1 MIWNSEPKKRVVSD
15 IVPPKR
21 KAVSPPP
28 PHPEPGLVPEKEEEI
43 EEPVAR
49 SKLRPAEGEARHNGR
64 RAKEAQPEYIPV
76 RRREELRRVDS
87 AAERFFSAREAI
99 HERVSEPGPKRKRDS
114 DELKVV
120 AWETKKGAGA
130 RPWVWIGG
138 TLGALLGAA
147 ILLSTVFAQMTVVI
161 HPAEETKTLPPF
173 SIKVTPDAA
182 AINVARG
189 IIPGEIIE
197 FQESRELVAGATG
210 RKAVSERARGTMV
223 IFNAFSAEPQQLVQ
237 ATRFQTPDGKIFRL
251 EKAVTVPGAK
261 ISNGEVVPSS
271 VEAAVIAAEAGS
283 AYNNTGGQAGIKF
296 RIPGFEGTTK
306 YQGFYGEAKS
316 AFTGGFE
323 GEANVATE
331 GDIKKASEQVTAELV
346 NYLKESLLKKTPD
359 GFISIEGGRETG
371 ITNLAAPNPGAPGD
385 TFRVIA
391 TGKVRAI
398 IMRAEDEA
406 EFIGALFST
415 TTPKVLKLEGS
426 KIERRS
432 VVLDLENRQLSYTLA
447 GTAVIQARIDQESI
461 QSDLVGKREADI
473 DSYLSGY
480 KGITSFETK
489 FFPIWL
495 WKAPG
500 EGAKVKI
507 RLGS

>member
-21 KAVSPPP
+21 KATSPPP
-28 PHPEPGLVPEKEEEI
+28 APEPELVHEEKEETDEL
-43 EEPVAR
+43 V
-49 SKLRPAEGEARHNGR
+49 LRDKPRRPIGR
-64 RAKEAQPEYIPV
+64 ASPSAGRTKEAPPEYIPV
-76 RRREELRRVDS
+76 RKREELKRVDS
-87 AAERFFSAREAI
+87 AAERFFAAREAV
-99 HERVSEPGPKRKRDS
+99 HEKVAEPGPKRKRES

-120 AWETKKGAGA
+120 AWETKRGAPA
-130 RPWVWIGG
+130 RLWVWVGG
-138 TLGALLGAA
+138 TLGALLGIA
-147 ILLSTVFAQMTVVI
+147 ILLSTVFARMTVTITPVSE
-161 HPAEETKTLPPF
+161 AKTLPPI

-182 AINVARG
+182 AIHVARG

-197 FQESRELVAGATG
+197 FQESRERVSGATG
-210 RKAVSERARGTMV
+210 RKAVSERARGTM
-223 IFNAFSAEPQQLVQ
+223 IIYNAFSAEPQQLVS
-237 ATRFQTPDGKIFRL
+237 ATRFQAPDGKIFRL

-261 ISNGEVVPSS
+261 ISNGEIVPSS
-271 VEAAVIAAEAGS
+271 VEAFVTAAESGS
-283 AYNNTGGQAGIKF
+283 AYNMGGQAGIKF
-296 RIPGFEGTTK
+296 RIPGFEGTPK

-316 AFTGGFE
+316 AFTGGFQ

-331 GDIKKASEQVTAELV
+331 DDIKKASEAVTAELV

-359 GFISIEGGRETG
+359 GFISIEGGREAG

-398 IMRAEDEA
+398 ILRADDEA

-415 TTPKVLKLEGS
+415 TTPKVLNPEGS

-432 VVLDLENRQLSYTLA
+432 VVLDLDNRQLSYTIA
-447 GTAVIQARIDQESI
+447 GTAVIQARIDQASI
-461 QSDLVGKREADI
+461 QSDLLGKREAEVL
-473 DSYLSGY
+473 SYLSGY
-480 KGITSFETK
+480 QGVASFEIK

-495 WKAPG
+495 WRAPQ
-500 EGAKVKI
+500 EGSKVKI
-507 RLGS
+507 RLKS